1 MGVEQLQLLVRFSNV
16 TTLLP
21 FRMVL
26 DEITGKFKRFDSH
39 WRHPSN
45 WWFTF
50 ILISQLSS
58 VCLIVHQICSK
69 LMNASDSSLT
79 LAILIFIFY
88 LFNYFALIFVSP
100 RIFLFR
106 FRHLET
112 AIEILN
118 RIDRIL
124 DKIFLQPQNCKTRHR
139 AIIGIS
145 ISSLIVSNLQNIK
158 NKISNYF

>member
-1 MGVEQLQLLVRFSNV
+1 ML
-16 TTLLP
+16 
-21 FRMVL
+21 
-26 DEITGKFKRFDSH
+26 
-39 WRHPSN
+39 
-45 WWFTF
+45 
-50 ILISQLSS
+50 
-58 VCLIVHQICSK
+58 CLIVHQICSK

-79 LAILIFIFY
+79 LAVLIFIFY

-124 DKIFLQPQNCKTRHR
+124 DKTSQQPQNDDKTRHLTV
-139 AIIGIS
+139 IGIP
-145 ISSLIVSNLQNIK
+145 ISSLIVSYLKRHKKKFFNL
-158 NKISNYF
+158 YFLT